1 MKPVAAVAF
10 LALAAIA
17 LVGCEDARR
26 SGQFEQGPSQG
37 QTAIEEIPVDAVN
50 SPKTYVTCQATFSAY
65 ESEYHWFDDSGA
77 GHDDGTAPLS
87 TFVLVE
93 PAKYADRTV
102 GILFKYAPDATTP
115 SPPEGADVGCQFTF
129 EVPEDFLSGEYKTI
143 DNTTVRHFR
152 RIEP

>member
-1 MKPVAAVAF
+1 MKRVAVVAF
-10 LALAAIA
+10 LAPAAIA
-17 LVGCEDARR
+17 LVGCEDSRQ
-26 SGQFEQGPSQG
+26 SEQLDQGPSQG
-37 QTAIEEIPVDAVN
+37 QIAIEETPVDAVN

-65 ESEYHWFDDSGA
+65 ESDYRWFDDSGV

-115 SPPEGADVGCQFTF
+115 SPPEDADVGRQFTF
-129 EVPEDFLSGEYKTI
+129 DVPEDFLSGEYKTI
-143 DNTTVRHFR
+143 DNTTVRNFR
-152 RIEP
+152 KIEP